1 MRTRS
6 LTLGRCLLAYYRLL
20 AFIRAFRF
28 LPAFWLSYPPIR
40 FFTCLPAFLRV
51 KQLPYVTTSSLP
63 VCRQLRNCLHEDKI
77 VNSWPLPSSLL
88 STSSFHTRLPL
99 PTRLL
104 AFLPANQIFHLP
116 SSFPTRQTASL
127 RDHQF
132 PTCLPSPPDRKST

>member
-63 VCRQLRNCLHEDKI
+63 VCRHLPPSLNDHQFPT
-77 VNSWPLPSSLL
+77 SWPLPSSFLPAFQL
-88 STSSFHTRLPL
+88 SYASNSFLR
-99 PTRLL
+99 RCGCLL
-104 AFLPANQIFHLP
+104 AFLHAV
-116 SSFPTRQTASL
+116 
-127 RDHQF
+127 
-132 PTCLPSPPDRKST
+132 